1 MKKDFEEFIFSI
13 DPDTYN
19 TIMLSACQTMNSH
32 NRCGSDAQAFFIALE
47 LLERYHNW
55 ISEKTI

>member
-19 TIMLSACQTMNSH
+19 TIMLSARQTMNSH
-32 NRCGSDAQAFFIALE
+32 NRCDSDAQAFRCI
-47 LLERYHNW
+47 R
-55 ISEKTI
+55 IT